1 MRSLFYDIIYFR
13 KPRFISSYAS
23 KPNISHFLAVFRK
36 VDKGNCFFSTFATS
50 NYQPNTAYFQGYLIH
65 KKPKVMLKFLLIFIL
80 LLAFVPALRRF
91 LFWLVVGRQLV
102 KEQKKHQKSTQ
113 TPPKREGDVRV
124 DFIPKE
130 DQKPKF
136 RGGQYVDYE
145 EVKE

>member
-1 MRSLFYDIIYFR
+1 VND
-13 KPRFISSYAS
+13 A
-23 KPNISHFLAVFRK
+23 
-36 VDKGNCFFSTFATS
+36 NCFFFTFAAS
-50 NYQPNTAYFQGYLIH
+50 NYQPNRAYFQGYLIH
-65 KKPKVMLKFLLIFIL
+65 KKPKVMLKFLLIFLL
-80 LLAFVPALRRF
+80 LLAFVPSLRRF

-113 TPPKREGDVRV
+113 TPPKREGDIRV

-145 EVKE
+145 EVKD